1 MPLRLL
7 PCGLLV
13 SGFGSFLM
21 ITLLSLEGFKPWN
34 MNGLKK
40 LTPGKPAEGGKNLT
54 RRILFCLA

>member
-40 LTPGKPAEGGKNLT
+40 LTPGKPAEEGK
-54 RRILFCLA
+54 FD

>member
-13 SGFGSFLM
+13 SGFRSFLM
-21 ITLLSLEGFKPWN
+21 ITLLSLDVFIPCN

-40 LTPGKPAEGGKNLT
+40 LTPGKPAEGGK
-54 RRILFCLA
+54 I

>member
-1 MPLRLL
+1 MQLRLL

-21 ITLLSLEGFKPWN
+21 ITFLSLEGFNPWK

-40 LTPGKPAEGGKNLT
+40 LTSGKPAEGGK
-54 RRILFCLA
+54 I